1 MLAALT
7 PQTLAYLIRDLEEA
21 EADWAYYPE
30 SAPPAAVRDAVS
42 QTVALVKL
50 TASAQAAA
58 AGLDFDQLIEQA
70 TAEQQQDDWRWQRSQ
85 QIRQNWTDDLE

>member
-30 SAPPAAVRDAVS
+30 SAPPAAVQDAVS

-50 TASAQAAA
+50 TAAEQAAA

-70 TAEQQQDDWRWQRSQ
+70 AAEQQDDWRWQRSQ